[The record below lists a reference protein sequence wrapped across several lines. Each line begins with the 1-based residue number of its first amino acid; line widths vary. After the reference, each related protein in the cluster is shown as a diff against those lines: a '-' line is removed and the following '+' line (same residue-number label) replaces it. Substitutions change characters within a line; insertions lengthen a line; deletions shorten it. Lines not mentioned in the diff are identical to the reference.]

1 MISDETWETSPI
13 KERTTTTVRIE
24 ESTFY
29 KPRAASS
36 PRRASQRIEILR
48 MVFRMEPEKC
58 LETENFRE
66 KYVCHKEPRY
76 TMDMVNDKT
85 SIVKPENSLES
96 TKSI

>member
-36 PRRASQRIEILR
+36 PRTASQRIEILG
-48 MVFRMEPEKC
+48 MVF
-58 LETENFRE
+58 
-66 KYVCHKEPRY
+66 
-76 TMDMVNDKT
+76 
-85 SIVKPENSLES
+85 
-96 TKSI
+96 